1 MEKRALYA
9 DAWRE
14 LARGKAM
21 VFLAGPRQAGK
32 TTLAQM
38 IAESF
43 ANSLYWNWDI
53 PDHRIKLIE
62 KPTFFTELLR
72 KDSSK
77 PFIIFDE
84 IHKYKNWKN
93 YLKGVYDQFNQEYK
107 FLISGSGR
115 LDFYQKGGDSLA
127 GRYYLFHLFPFT
139 TAEIS
144 KTRRPFDEFLEDP
157 LYLSA
162 KDAKGK
168 KDAWRHLAK
177 LSGFPEPFLSGQETV
192 YRRWS
197 NTYSRQLIRE
207 DIRDLTDIKYADDME
222 TLYTLLPS
230 KIGSPLSATPLA
242 ENLKLSYNTVRSW
255 LDVLERFYLVFSIS
269 TWTEK
274 ISRAIHKERKYYLW
288 DYMRINDEAAKFEN
302 MVACELW
309 RAVTLWSDLGLG
321 NFSLHF
327 IKDKEKREVD
337 FLIAKNR
344 KPFLLIEAK
353 LSDSQPAKS
362 LLAFQNNL
370 RVPAVQ
376 LINAGEGYRIIANEK
391 EKILIAPAW
400 QWLAELP

>member
-1 MEKRALYA
+1 
-9 DAWRE
+9 
-14 LARGKAM
+14 
-21 VFLAGPRQAGK
+21 
-32 TTLAQM
+32 
-38 IAESF
+38 
-43 ANSLYWNWDI
+43 
-53 PDHRIKLIE
+53 
-62 KPTFFTELLR
+62 
-72 KDSSK
+72 
-77 PFIIFDE
+77 
-84 IHKYKNWKN
+84 
-93 YLKGVYDQFNQEYK
+93 
-107 FLISGSGR
+107 
-115 LDFYQKGGDSLA
+115 
-127 GRYYLFHLFPFT
+127 
-139 TAEIS
+139 
-144 KTRRPFDEFLEDP
+144 
-157 LYLSA
+157 
-162 KDAKGK
+162 
-168 KDAWRHLAK
+168 
-177 LSGFPEPFLSGQETV
+177 
-192 YRRWS
+192 
-197 NTYSRQLIRE
+197 
-207 DIRDLTDIKYADDME
+207 
-222 TLYTLLPS
+222 
-230 KIGSPLSATPLA
+230 
-242 ENLKLSYNTVRSW
+242 VRSW